1 MFLQYSF
8 SKNPLTNVSVP
19 YDLARRPRNRPS
31 QYVTISSGGESFET
45 FVPVPLPPVPHI
57 RTGALMNFLDRANQ
71 GLGRLDGIASILP
84 DVSLLIS
91 VYAKKEALLSSQ
103 IEGTQPSLSSLLLF
117 ELAEPDFPSHDV
129 EDILNYVNAL
139 NHGLKRVS
147 ENMPFVLVT
156 LSQVGIGA
164 VTLASYLVG

>member
-1 MFLQYSF
+1 M
-8 SKNPLTNVSVP
+8 
-19 YDLARRPRNRPS
+19 
-31 QYVTISSGGESFET
+31 
-45 FVPVPLPPVPHI
+45 
-57 RTGALMNFLDRANQ
+57 
-71 GLGRLDGIASILP
+71 
-84 DVSLLIS
+84 IS